1 MKRNI
6 DNKEESKYL
15 ELIIDSIQM
24 NILDFQDNLN
34 KGESY
39 ELMIYQW
46 ITNLYEEKVNVEEAV
61 TIVHQKRLQVLFH
74 NAEVKTPEA
83 EISKIRKRIFD
94 RLQKTSLYNNL
105 NHRNKEYIHSRIES
119 LIKPNLHSCSD
130 VIKIIFKICRK
141 LGNDQKPTITKNL
154 KPKYERKK
162 NTNNNMVLHN
172 LITPNTYLLNNHI
185 V

>member
-1 MKRNI
+1 MKTN
-6 DNKEESKYL
+6 EENTKKQRFIES
-15 ELIIDSIQM
+15 IIDSIQM
-24 NILDFQDNLN
+24 NILDFKDNLN

-46 ITNLYEEKVNVEEAV
+46 INNLFEEKVEIEEAV
-61 TIVHQKRLQVLFH
+61 TIVHQKRLQVLFN

-83 EISKIRKRIFD
+83 EISKVRKRIFD
-94 RLQKTSLYNNL
+94 RLDKTSLYNNL
-105 NHRNKEYIHSRIES
+105 NHKNKEYIHSRIES
-119 LIKPNLHSCSD
+119 LIQPNLHSCSD
-130 VIKIIFKICRK
+130 IIKIIFKICRK

-172 LITPNTYLLNNHI
+172 LVTPNAYLLNNH
-185 V
+185 VF

>member
-1 MKRNI
+1 MKTNEKNTKKQRFI
-6 DNKEESKYL
+6 ES
-15 ELIIDSIQM
+15 IINSIQM
-24 NILDFQDNLN
+24 TVKDFMDNLN

-46 ITNLYEEKVNVEEAV
+46 IISLYKEKVNIEEAV
-61 TIVHQKRLQVLFH
+61 TIVHQKRLQVLFN

-83 EISKIRKRIFD
+83 EILKVRKRIFD

-105 NHRNKEYIHSRIES
+105 NHKNKEYIHSKVEG

-130 VIKIIFKICRK
+130 IIKIIFKICRK
-141 LGNDQKPTITKNL
+141 LGNDQKPTITNIL
-154 KPKYERKK
+154 KPKYERKS
-162 NTNNNMVLHN
+162 NTNNNIIMQK